1 MNSQFTKGAFVQ
13 CEFREWDGTDSRSKV
28 CGEEAKKYTRKD
40 GKRFD
45 IIEGGKIKENSKRM
59 MRLCDYHYEE
69 MCKVVELEEAELER
83 QFS

>member
-13 CEFREWDGTDSRSKV
+13 CEFKEWKDKGAKV
-28 CGEEAKKYTRKD
+28 CSEEAKKYVRKD

-45 IIEGGKIKENSKRM
+45 IIKGGKIKENSKHM

-69 MCKVVELEEAELER
+69 VRKVVELEEAELER